1 MNFLAHAVLSFG
13 DPGVLAGNMIS
24 DFVKGKQQFDYPA
37 DIRRGIIL
45 HRKIDAFT
53 DEHAATAAAKEPFRA
68 AYRLYSGA
76 IIDVIYDHFL
86 ANDEREFPGNTL
98 AGFAQ
103 QTYKILNAHIEVL
116 PPNFRA
122 MLPYMEK
129 HDWLYNY
136 RTMDGIGKSLEGL
149 VRRAAYLTES
159 NTAMELLQQHY
170 RFLNDCYHQ
179 FWRDVKP
186 YALEQAELLK
196 S

>member
-13 DPGVLAGNMIS
+13 EPDVLAGNMAS
-24 DFVKGKQQFDYPA
+24 DFVKGRQQFDYPT
-37 DIRRGIIL
+37 DVRRGIML
-45 HRKIDAFT
+45 HRMIDSYT
-53 DEHAATAAAKEPFRA
+53 DEHPVTAAAKEPFRP

-86 ANDEREFPGNTL
+86 ANDEHEFPGNTL
-98 AGFAQ
+98 AAFAR
-103 QTYKILNAHIEVL
+103 QTYTILNAHLEVL
-116 PPNFRA
+116 PMNFRT

-136 RTMDGIGKSLEGL
+136 RTRDGIGKSLEGL

-159 NTAMELLQQHY
+159 HTAMKLLEQHY
-170 RFLNDCYHQ
+170 QFLGDCYRQ
-179 FWRDVKP
+179 FWADVKP
-186 YALEQAELLK
+186 YAREQSELLK